1 MGSYIGVVKYL
12 NTYNR
17 MSHGKTIENERFF
30 GRTHKTALVLIRFP
44 PLQISISDKQQRQ
57 ANILDFLSNSN
68 RFYFG
73 FLDEE
78 GNVHKSVDRKLGDN

>member
-44 PLQISISDKQQRQ
+44 PLQRKISDKQQRQ
-57 ANILDFLSNSN
+57 AAATSK
-68 RFYFG
+68 YFG
-73 FLDEE
+73 FF
-78 GNVHKSVDRKLGDN
+78 VKLESLLFWLFGRRR